1 MNSLIGR
8 YNRAGGDCCEDCCRD
23 YCGDIEVIL
32 GQLGWIGCY
41 EVVGFGGVSGGVSD
55 GCVEL
60 EGVDCGWV
68 G

>member
-8 YNRAGGDCCEDCCRD
+8 KNRAGEDCCGD
-23 YCGDIEVIL
+23 YCGDIEVVL

-41 EVVGFGGVSGGVSD
+41 EVVGFGGVSGG
-55 GCVEL
+55 CVEL